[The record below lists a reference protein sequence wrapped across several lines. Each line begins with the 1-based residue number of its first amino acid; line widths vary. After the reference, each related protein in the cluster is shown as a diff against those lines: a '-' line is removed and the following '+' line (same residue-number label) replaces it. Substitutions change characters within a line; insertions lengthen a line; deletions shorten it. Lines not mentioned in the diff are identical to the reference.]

1 MSNSF
6 SWTKIAFGIVVGD
19 DGMGN
24 FLEKW
29 TLKWRI
35 WESVRMKRYRENE
48 ENSQSTEVSTHEK
61 ARFERLVIHCKKK
74 YEKTN
79 VRKRAIRDLKRQA
92 REECKDESSKRRRI
106 TTDADATQNIP
117 PIRRED
123 ARLNHPLIRLLDMK
137 TSRKR
142 YDSIMNDEMLYTL
155 QQYFV
160 EHRVIKPSI
169 KFLNSCQGCMNVT
182 PKLIRKCV
190 DNIPGLKELCYRISA
205 NTPLSKGSS
214 ETALWTGDSNMVLL
228 FIM

>member
-1 MSNSF
+1 
-6 SWTKIAFGIVVGD
+6 
-19 DGMGN
+19 
-24 FLEKW
+24 
-29 TLKWRI
+29 
-35 WESVRMKRYRENE
+35 MKRYCENE

-61 ARFERLVIHCKKK
+61 ARFERLVIHRKKK

-79 VRKRAIRDLKRQA
+79 VRKCAIRDLKRQA

-214 ETALWTGDSNMVLL
+214 ETAL
-228 FIM
+228 